1 LTKYCCDK
9 FTKAIKNGYVDYLD
23 GYYIE
28 LHPLEI
34 GFNDYKIPAPKD
46 SDGHIIDYC
55 PFCGKRLK

>member
-1 LTKYCCDK
+1 
-9 FTKAIKNGYVDYLD
+9 VDYLD

-34 GFNDYKIPAPKD
+34 GFNDYKILAPKD